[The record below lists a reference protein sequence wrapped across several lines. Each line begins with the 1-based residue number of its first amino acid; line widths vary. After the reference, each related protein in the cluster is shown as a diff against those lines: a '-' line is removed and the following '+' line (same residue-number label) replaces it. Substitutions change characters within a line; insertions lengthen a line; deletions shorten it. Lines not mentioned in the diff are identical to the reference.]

1 MAARTGPPATG
12 TSRTATPRDAPSAA
26 ISSMVAGC
34 TVLWIATTAPVAAF
48 ANTPSSPQST
58 ARTWLSAGTQMPITS
73 AFCATSRALWAGLA
87 PPATTSRIAASS
99 MS

>member
-1 MAARTGPPATG
+1 M
-12 TSRTATPRDAPSAA
+12 
-26 ISSMVAGC
+26 
-34 TVLWIATTAPVAAF
+34 LWIATTEPAWAF

-73 AFCATSRALWAGLA
+73 AFCATSRLLRAGLA
-87 PPATTSRIAASS
+87 PPATISRIAASS